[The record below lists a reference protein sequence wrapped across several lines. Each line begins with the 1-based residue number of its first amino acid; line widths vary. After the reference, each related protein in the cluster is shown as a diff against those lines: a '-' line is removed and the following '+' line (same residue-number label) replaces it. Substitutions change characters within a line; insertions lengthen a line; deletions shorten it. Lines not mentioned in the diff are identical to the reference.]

1 MIMSGSYGQMQMIP
15 DFTTDRFSLASFR
28 PYFGL
33 KEFAATI
40 VIVLASSAAAFAVE
54 PDFGEVA
61 SALIFMLGITLA
73 GAFFGLA
80 AGLLAAISAFFFY
93 NFYLTEPVL
102 ALRLASGRDVAPLIV
117 FNLCAIVTGVLA
129 GRLKDRAQA
138 ASRSNRN
145 LSTLL
150 GTSQTLQRAVRSQD
164 VATSLEAAADQLG
177 LEIGLFALRG
187 GALVALDAA
196 ALGRQG
202 LAETALASA
211 DGYAEAGALVAHRL
225 DGSEGVMGVMTVSAG
240 SDRFD
245 APFIA
250 ALANLLALAVERAT
264 LSERIAET
272 RAAARTEE
280 LKTAL
285 LSSISHDFRTPLT
298 AISASASSL
307 IDYRDQL
314 DEQTSLRFLRGIVD
328 ECDRLNRFTANL
340 LEMGRLE
347 AGQGNSRLQLL
358 SVGDMLG
365 TVIHRVRAR
374 AGERDIVRLPGGGDP
389 LVNADASLFELVL
402 INVLDNAVTYSADG
416 SRIEVD
422 CVEDG
427 GFCCISVADQGQG
440 IPDADLERV
449 FERFHRVVRPEPS
462 PRGTGLGLA
471 IARSFVETLDGEIVA
486 RTPGIGA
493 VGTRIVIRLPI
504 AEIGH
509 AQLED
514 APA

>member
-1 MIMSGSYGQMQMIP
+1 MILSSSYGQIQMTP
-15 DFTTDRFSLASFR
+15 GFAKDRFSLASFR
-28 PYFGL
+28 PQFGL

-40 VIVLASSAAAFAVE
+40 VIVLASSVTAFAVE
-54 PDFGEVA
+54 PEYGEAA

-73 GAFFGLA
+73 GAFFGLV
-80 AGLLAAISAFFFY
+80 AGLLAAISAFLLY

-102 ALRLASGRDVAPLIV
+102 TLRLATGRDVAPLVV

-150 GTSQTLQRAVRSQD
+150 GASQTLQRAVRPQD
-164 VATSLEAAADQLG
+164 VAESLDRAAGQLG
-177 LEIGLFALRG
+177 LDISLFVLRG
-187 GALVALDAA
+187 VALIALDAA
-196 ALGRQG
+196 ADKDERRA
-202 LAETALASA
+202 LAEAALASM
-211 DGYAEAGALVAHRL
+211 DGYAEAGAFVAHRL
-225 DGSEGVMGVMTVSAG
+225 DGSDGMMGVMTVSAG
-240 SDRFD
+240 SERFD

-250 ALANLLALAVERAT
+250 ALANLLALALERAL

-285 LSSISHDFRTPLT
+285 LSSVSHDFRTPLT

-314 DEQTSLRFLRGIVD
+314 DEPTSLRFLRGIVD

-347 AGQGNSRLQLL
+347 AGQGSARLQLL

-365 TVIHRVRAR
+365 TVIHRVRTR
-374 AGERDIVRLPGGGDP
+374 AGDREIVRLPGGGDP
-389 LVNADASLFELVL
+389 LVHADASLFELVL

-422 CVEDG
+422 CVEED
-427 GFCCISVADQGQG
+427 GFCSITVADQGQG

-462 PRGTGLGLA
+462 PRGSGLGLA
-471 IARSFVETLDGEIVA
+471 IARSFVEALDGEIVA

-493 VGTRIVIRLPI
+493 VGTRIVIRLPVVK
-504 AEIGH
+504 AGEV
-509 AQLED
+509 
-514 APA
+514 PA

>member
-1 MIMSGSYGQMQMIP
+1 MTSGFAI
-15 DFTTDRFSLASFR
+15 DRFSLSQFR
-28 PYFGL
+28 PQFGL
-33 KEFAATI
+33 SEFAATV

-54 PDFGEVA
+54 PEYGEAA

-73 GAFFGLA
+73 GAFFGLV
-80 AGLLAAISAFFFY
+80 AGLLAAISAFLLY

-102 ALRLASGRDVAPLIV
+102 TLRLVTGRDVAPLVV

-129 GRLKDRAQA
+129 GRLKDRALA

-150 GTSQTLQRAVRSQD
+150 GASQALQRVVRPQDLAV
-164 VATSLEAAADQLG
+164 SLESAAGQLG
-177 LEIGLFALRG
+177 LEIGLFALRSG
-187 GALVALDAA
+187 MLAALNAA
-196 ALGRQG
+196 AGGDDRAG
-202 LAETALASA
+202 LARQALADA
-211 DGYAEAGALVAHRL
+211 DGHAAAGQLVAHRL
-225 DGSEGVMGVMTVSAG
+225 DGSEGPMGVMTVAAG

-250 ALANLLALAVERAT
+250 ALANVLALALERAL
-264 LSERIAET
+264 LSERIAEA

-285 LSSISHDFRTPLT
+285 LSSVSHDFRTPLT

-314 DEQTSLRFLRGIVD
+314 DEATSLRFLRGIVE

-347 AGQGNSRLQLL
+347 TGQGSSRLQLL
-358 SVGDMLG
+358 SVGDMLS
-365 TVIHRVRAR
+365 TVIHRIRGR
-374 AGERDIVRLPGGGDP
+374 AGERDIVRLPGGADP

-422 CVEDG
+422 CVEEDD
-427 GFCCISVADQGQG
+427 GFCSITVADQGQG

-462 PRGTGLGLA
+462 PRGSGLGLA
-471 IARSFVETLDGEIVA
+471 IARSFVEAIDGDIVA

-493 VGTRIVIRLPI
+493 AGTRIVIRLPV
-504 AEIGH
+504 ARADQARIG
-509 AQLED
+509 A